1 MAVVICSIRVPPPL
15 RCWPRFY
22 TDFHWPGFFTG
33 KPPLKDRII
42 TRNAKSSNF
51 SSSTSTILACPIC
64 YKPLMSRTDP
74 ELSSASTSGSGVECY
89 SCKRLYPHN
98 EIYYDLTIASG
109 LKDYSEPMTVAT
121 ELFRNP
127 LVSFLYE
134 RGWRQNFIWGGFPG
148 PEREFKM
155 ALDYLKPTS
164 GVALDFSESM
174 LQQCHEYNKQENLS
188 KEDFVMVRADISRLP
203 FVANSIDAVHAG
215 AALHC
220 WPSPS
225 TGVAEISRVLRPGGI
240 FVASTFILDVFPPA
254 VPVFEA
260 TREYFIRF
268 TGNHLYLSEY
278 ELEDLCRSCGLVG
291 FTCMRNGAFVMFS
304 AAKPNN

>member
-1 MAVVICSIRVPPPL
+1 M
-15 RCWPRFY
+15 
-22 TDFHWPGFFTG
+22 
-33 KPPLKDRII
+33 DRII

-74 ELSSASTSGSGVECY
+74 ELSS
-89 SCKRLYPHN
+89 LYPHN

-164 GVALDFSESM
+164 GGTIVDASCASGLFSRLFVKSGMYSLVVALDFSESM

-260 TREYFIRF
+260 TRELVIRF

>member
-33 KPPLKDRII
+33 KRPLKDRII

-74 ELSSASTSGSGVECY
+74 ELSS
-89 SCKRLYPHN
+89 LYPHN

-134 RGWRQNFIWGGFPG
+134 RGWRQNFIWGGSLAQK
-148 PEREFKM
+148 ER
-155 ALDYLKPTS
+155 
-164 GVALDFSESM
+164 
-174 LQQCHEYNKQENLS
+174 
-188 KEDFVMVRADISRLP
+188 DFVMVRADISRLP

-260 TREYFIRF
+260 TREATTCICQNMNWRTCAEIKIIAFGGSRTVSITPKTRRRLRF
-268 TGNHLYLSEY
+268 LSSRQG
-278 ELEDLCRSCGLVG
+278 LSPNTPDAGSRHPWAFRSAINVDTSRRL
-291 FTCMRNGAFVMFS
+291 S
-304 AAKPNN
+304 KS